1 MWGALGAE
9 AGCVCLQL
17 CGAQCGAQCGPGSCT
32 VTGSGAE
39 RTVRGG
45 GAPPREAPEVVSVG
59 AGRLE
64 ALRASGEL
72 RAEAPGAEWDLV
84 TRVWLGG
91 PGRSQGGGSGRAQAS
106 T

>member
-1 MWGALGAE
+1 M
-9 AGCVCLQL
+9 
-17 CGAQCGAQCGPGSCT
+17 
-32 VTGSGAE
+32 
-39 RTVRGG
+39 
-45 GAPPREAPEVVSVG
+45 SVG

-72 RAEAPGAEWDLV
+72 QAEAPGAEWDLV

-91 PGRSQGGGSGRAQAS
+91 PGRSQGGGSWRAQAS